1 MIEFKSVSKVYQQ
14 GQIALQNINFKI
26 SSGEFVYLTGHSG
39 AGKTS
44 LMQLIAVIERA
55 SIGQVLFNGKD
66 ITDISLKE
74 IPYLR
79 RRIGMIFQ
87 DHHLMLNRTVAE
99 NVALPLLIRDFDED
113 EAYELV
119 KQALEKVGLQN
130 KEEFYPLSL
139 STGEQQRVGIA
150 RAVVARPDVILADEP
165 TGNLDKGLSQDIL
178 ALFELLNRDGTTV
191 VMASHDTDLLSTSPH
206 RTLVLNHGHLV
217 YDGEFNNIQ

>member
-119 KQALEKVGLQN
+119 KQTLEKVGLQN

-206 RTLVLNHGHLV
+206 RTLALNHGHLV

>member
-99 NVALPLLIRDFDED
+99 NVALPLLIRDF
-113 EAYELV
+113 L
-119 KQALEKVGLQN
+119 
-130 KEEFYPLSL
+130 
-139 STGEQQRVGIA
+139 
-150 RAVVARPDVILADEP
+150 
-165 TGNLDKGLSQDIL
+165 
-178 ALFELLNRDGTTV
+178 
-191 VMASHDTDLLSTSPH
+191 TDYWL
-206 RTLVLNHGHLV
+206 R
-217 YDGEFNNIQ
+217 Y